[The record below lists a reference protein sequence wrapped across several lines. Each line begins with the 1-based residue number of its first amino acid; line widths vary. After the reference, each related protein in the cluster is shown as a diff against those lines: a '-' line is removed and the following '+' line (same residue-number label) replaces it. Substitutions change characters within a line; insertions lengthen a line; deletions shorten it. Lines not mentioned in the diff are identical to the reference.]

1 MSGAGPAYPLRAA
14 LAGVLLF
21 AIGLAIAGGAYRA
34 YRQDQ
39 GKLAGWRTADGV
51 VIDLIKRRTPEGEVM
66 GPLIAFTTAAGERVS
81 FTSDQSRAGAPL
93 YVDAQVSVLYHPG
106 QPQDAL
112 LDQRGRRWTRH
123 AVAAGVAL
131 LLMALGG
138 YVAWYASQ
146 WDRMHPTG
154 STA

>member
-1 MSGAGPAYPLRAA
+1 MSGAAPAYPLRAA

-34 YRQDQ
+34 HRQEQ
-39 GKLAGWRTADGV
+39 QPAGWRTADGV

-66 GPLIAFTTAAGERVS
+66 GLLIAFTTAAGERVS
-81 FTSDQSRAGAPL
+81 FTSDQSRAGAPR
-93 YVDAQVSVLYHPG
+93 YIDAQVAVLYHPG
-106 QPQDAL
+106 HPQDAL
-112 LDQRGRRWTRH
+112 IDKRGRLTGH